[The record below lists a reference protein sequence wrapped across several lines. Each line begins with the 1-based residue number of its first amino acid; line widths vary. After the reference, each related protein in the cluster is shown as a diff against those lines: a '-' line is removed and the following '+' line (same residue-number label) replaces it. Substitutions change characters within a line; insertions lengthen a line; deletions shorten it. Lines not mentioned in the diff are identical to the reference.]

1 MELLSRKTLNSL
13 FLPGGVILL
22 GAVFLLDTK
31 WIALSQSGVTFFYYA
46 AFVAAGLLA
55 WRFHSTRILFSV
67 IVLLIGHHAV
77 QFYAQ
82 RGAGLGLVAFE
93 AIALLIPLNFAFLT
107 FFTERGDEGRTL
119 LWFLILLFFES
130 VFVAAAARPE
140 QPAPGFLHFAFIRTY
155 HSHLPQPAILM
166 LSASLCLLLVRFVQF
181 HRAIDSGMFWSLIMA
196 WLGFQAGAT
205 GKPGTAYFGAA
216 ALALAGSIIENTYSL
231 AYNDELTGLHS
242 RRSFNDAS
250 FRLKPPYAVAVVDI
264 DHFKSI
270 NDNYGHDTGD
280 QVLRLVASKLARVG
294 GGGEAFRV
302 GGEEFTIL
310 FPNRSASGVLD
321 YLDLMRLNIEN
332 STFRARSGQERRK
345 VSRAADRRK
354 GAKGRAPASSRT
366 STFISVTV
374 SIGVAESRSKASMD
388 EIIEEADQA
397 LYRAK
402 KGGRNRIEIAAAP
415 KQTKPVRSRKAARP

>member
-1 MELLSRKTLNSL
+1 MELLTKKSLNSL

-22 GAVFLLDTK
+22 GSILLLDTK

-67 IVLLIGHHAV
+67 IVLLIGHHAI

-82 RGAGLGLVAFE
+82 RGPGLGLVAFE

-140 QPAPGFLHFAFIRTY
+140 QPAPSFLHFAFIRSY

-166 LSASLCLLLVRFVQF
+166 FAASLCLLLVRFVQF

-205 GKPGTAYFGAA
+205 GKPGTAMSCTNG
-216 ALALAGSIIENTYSL
+216 
-231 AYNDELTGLHS
+231 
-242 RRSFNDAS
+242 
-250 FRLKPPYAVAVVDI
+250 K
-264 DHFKSI
+264 
-270 NDNYGHDTGD
+270 
-280 QVLRLVASKLARVG
+280 
-294 GGGEAFRV
+294 
-302 GGEEFTIL
+302 
-310 FPNRSASGVLD
+310 
-321 YLDLMRLNIEN
+321 
-332 STFRARSGQERRK
+332 
-345 VSRAADRRK
+345 
-354 GAKGRAPASSRT
+354 
-366 STFISVTV
+366 
-374 SIGVAESRSKASMD
+374 
-388 EIIEEADQA
+388 
-397 LYRAK
+397 
-402 KGGRNRIEIAAAP
+402 
-415 KQTKPVRSRKAARP
+415 

>member
-1 MELLSRKTLNSL
+1 MELLTKKSLNSL

-22 GAVFLLDTK
+22 GSILLLDTK
-31 WIALSQSGVTFFYYA
+31 WIALSQSGVNFFYYA

-77 QFYAQ
+77 QFYSQ

-93 AIALLIPLNFAFLT
+93 AIALLIPLNLAFLT

-140 QPAPGFLHFAFIRTY
+140 QPAPGFLHFAFIRSH

-166 LSASLCLLLVRFVQF
+166 FSASLCLLLVRFVQF
-181 HRAIDSGMFWSLIMA
+181 HRATDSGMFWSLVMA
-196 WLGFQAGAT
+196 WLGLQAGAT
-205 GKPGTAYFGAA
+205 GKAGTAYFGAA
-216 ALALAGSIIENTYSL
+216 ALALAGSIIENSYSL

-310 FPNRSASGVLD
+310 FPNRSASGVVD

-332 STFRARSGQERRK
+332 STFRVRSGQERRK
-345 VSRAADRRK
+345 VSRTADRRK
-354 GAKGRAPASSRT
+354 GAKGRTPSSSRT

-374 SIGVAESRSKASMD
+374 SIGVAESRPKASVD

-415 KQTKPVRSRKAARP
+415 KQGKPVRSKKAARS